1 MDHKII
7 FQEEPRGPSVT
18 VEVLIP
24 ANGIQRQPFPDVQQL
39 RSTPDRI
46 IVLKAMRL
54 ITADVL
60 TNGILKAGT
69 TAPLAEL
76 QKMTLTLYCDG
87 WEKMSNMPILPL
99 NDTADPTGAIP
110 FRYRQTNFDD
120 WRAVSWDKSFIQFAN
135 GTVSANAPYVVL
147 FDVQYIK
154 LDLLGNRIDGPK

>member
-1 MDHKII
+1 MHKVI

-18 VEVLIP
+18 VEVLVP
-24 ANGIQRQPFPDVQQL
+24 ADGLQRVPFPDVQQL

-54 ITADVL
+54 ITDEVL
-60 TNGILKAGT
+60 TNGILKAGPI
-69 TAPLAEL
+69 APLTEL
-76 QKMTLTLYCDG
+76 QKMSLTLYCDG

-99 NDTADPTGAIP
+99 NDTASPTGTIP

-120 WRAVSWDKSFIQFAN
+120 WRGVSWDKSFIQYAN
-135 GTVSANAPYVVL
+135 GTLSSGAPYVVM

-154 LDLLGNRIDGPK
+154 LDILGNEIKGPK